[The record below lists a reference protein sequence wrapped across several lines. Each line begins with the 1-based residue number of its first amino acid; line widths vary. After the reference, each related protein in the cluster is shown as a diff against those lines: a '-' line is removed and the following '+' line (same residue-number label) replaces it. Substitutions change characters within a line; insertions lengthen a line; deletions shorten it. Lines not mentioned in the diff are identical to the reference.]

1 LVSYIPGKDEDEV
14 SEYMNFV
21 YMKFTCKG
29 KIANSGMC
37 FVSTEKSTK
46 YGVYGD
52 NLRLRN
58 KHGCKSNFSMETGSP
73 KADFKSVWTCG

>member
-1 LVSYIPGKDEDEV
+1 
-14 SEYMNFV
+14 
-21 YMKFTCKG
+21 
-29 KIANSGMC
+29 MC
-37 FVSTEKSTK
+37 FLSTEKSTK

-52 NLRLRN
+52 ILRLGN

>member
-1 LVSYIPGKDEDEV
+1 MVSNIPGKDGEEI
-14 SEYMNFV
+14 SENMNFID
-21 YMKFTCKG
+21 MKFTCKG
-29 KIANSGMC
+29 KITNSGMC

-52 NLRLRN
+52 NLRLGN
-58 KHGCKSNFSMETGSP
+58 KHGCKSNFSMEVGSP